1 MNLIQQQIR
10 PNTLALNAR
19 ASNSTRSR
27 AVRWV
32 IFSLVTACLLTGC
45 NNKRII
51 QSVDDSAEY
60 KSARALPPLIKPSG
74 SPASKPVLDDEPEVP
89 EDVVIAESEA
99 PVAVEQ
105 TVAVAETDVVPEP
118 EPQSKQR
125 TLTARVVETRGGRSK
140 LVIDASFAEAW
151 AYLAANLQKS
161 DVTIFSRNETAGRF
175 AIGCADIPEK
185 AVRVQKRGG
194 WSIFMRDKTEPSEY
208 CGLQTVEEKGQTAVT
223 VLNRAG
229 VVVPA
234 ESSNKIFARI
244 LNNL

>member
-1 MNLIQQQIR
+1 MMNLIQQQLR
-10 PNTLALNAR
+10 LKTHALDAK
-19 ASNSTRSR
+19 ASSFSLSR
-27 AVRWV
+27 VLRWV
-32 IFSLVTACLLTGC
+32 MVSLIATCLLTGC
-45 NNKRII
+45 NNKRIV
-51 QSVDDSAEY
+51 QTVDDSAEY
-60 KSARALPPLIKPSG
+60 KSARALPPLIKPSA
-74 SPASKPVLDDEPEVP
+74 SPVSAPEIDDQPSVP
-89 EDVVIAESEA
+89 EDVVLAEPEA
-99 PVAVEQ
+99 PVAVTQ
-105 TVAVAETDVVPEP
+105 TVAVAEPEP
-118 EPQSKQR
+118 ETHSTQR
-125 TLTARVVETRGGRSK
+125 TLTARVVETRGGHSK
-140 LVIDASFAEAW
+140 LLIDAPLVEAW

-194 WSIFMRDKTEPSEY
+194 WSIFTREKSEPSEY

-229 VVVPA
+229 LVVSA

>member
-1 MNLIQQQIR
+1 MMNVIQQQNR
-10 PNTLALNAR
+10 HKTLALDAKASGLTLFSAAR
-19 ASNSTRSR
+19 
-27 AVRWV
+27 W
-32 IFSLVTACLLTGC
+32 IMLSLIAACLLTGC

-51 QSVDDSAEY
+51 QTVDDSAEY
-60 KSARALPPLIKPSG
+60 QSARALPPLIKPSG
-74 SPASKPVLDDEPEVP
+74 SPASEPVLDDEPEMP
-89 EDVVIAESEA
+89 EDVVITEPEEPAVAVQAA
-99 PVAVEQ
+99 PVS
-105 TVAVAETDVVPEP
+105 EP
-118 EPQSKQR
+118 VSQAPQR
-125 TLTARVVETRGGRSK
+125 TLTARVVETRDGRSK
-140 LVIDASFAEAW
+140 LLIDAPLTEAW

-175 AIGCADIPEK
+175 AIGCTDIPEQ

-194 WSIFMRDKTEPSEY
+194 WSIFTRDKTEPSEY